1 MWKILPLNL
10 CVKWLQSISCGKFSI
25 SCTRTRLNNCKINKK
40 DKIKC
45 IDLDAL
51 DEPLDAKCK
60 VRIEPKIHYLDAI
73 LDFFEFEEKKNM
85 TAATAAS
92 AVFYTASPSP
102 FLVTTAPAARIV
114 ATDLECTTN
123 PQYVT
128 DPLTQTVVSKAS
140 LLPSCFCHEK
150 RYKYH

>member
-51 DEPLDAKCK
+51 DEPLDSKCK

-85 TAATAAS
+85 TAATAATAAS
-92 AVFYTASPSP
+92 AVFI
-102 FLVTTAPAARIV
+102 L
-114 ATDLECTTN
+114 
-123 PQYVT
+123 
-128 DPLTQTVVSKAS
+128 
-140 LLPSCFCHEK
+140 LLPLLFLLLLLLLLVLLLQI
-150 RYKYH
+150 